1 VRVRGKK
8 CVGDLFKWER
18 GRERKSERVDIERGG
33 EMI

>member
-1 VRVRGKK
+1 
-8 CVGDLFKWER
+8 VGDLFKWER